1 MHGWRRTEGQAGR
14 RGGVL
19 PVAAGRLLPVLVS
32 AVVAVGA
39 AGAPAGAAK
48 GASDRRSTPCEEMG
62 RKAQGPPLVVD
73 VLPDGPGAGP
83 GLVRPGDRLR
93 VALPADRRQSGP
105 DRATATWVC
114 MGSPGERPEAVPI
127 DAPDGTR
134 HRDGPGPGPDSLRVP
149 PLPPGSTLC
158 LRGYILRRRSQPVV
172 TDAVCLVV
180 APSASRGAPDYE
192 DRTGPDIHAKA
203 AGPTAGAPPSPPPC
217 PPAERRHAC
226 PRRAPNRKAGQ
237 RSVGN
242 VGPGTDNGPGGAG
255 NRLGPGRAGGQ
266 HHSAGGGASGGG
278 GGAPDRCDDSGADV
292 RQFPECGGGGGE
304 TAGEEESGA
313 DFGGGGGRSRPRGA
327 PASPPAAA
335 APGSSNAPG
344 PPTAAPAP
352 PPQAQAT
359 PGAAPA
365 TVPPA
370 RPAPATVPPAR
381 PAPAAAPGAAPAAKA
396 PAAATPAAA
405 PKGPMARTGAEIT
418 RPLRLGLTLML
429 GGAVLRHGARRPA
442 GRRHRRG
449 RRHAARRQRKR

>member
-149 PLPPGSTLC
+149 
-158 LRGYILRRRSQPVV
+158 
-172 TDAVCLVV
+172 
-180 APSASRGAPDYE
+180 
-192 DRTGPDIHAKA
+192 
-203 AGPTAGAPPSPPPC
+203 
-217 PPAERRHAC
+217 
-226 PRRAPNRKAGQ
+226 NRKAGQ

-304 TAGEEESGA
+304 TAGEEE
-313 DFGGGGGRSRPRGA
+313 
-327 PASPPAAA
+327 
-335 APGSSNAPG
+335 
-344 PPTAAPAP
+344 
-352 PPQAQAT
+352 
-359 PGAAPA
+359 
-365 TVPPA
+365 
-370 RPAPATVPPAR
+370 
-381 PAPAAAPGAAPAAKA
+381 
-396 PAAATPAAA
+396 
-405 PKGPMARTGAEIT
+405 
-418 RPLRLGLTLML
+418 
-429 GGAVLRHGARRPA
+429 
-442 GRRHRRG
+442 
-449 RRHAARRQRKR
+449 